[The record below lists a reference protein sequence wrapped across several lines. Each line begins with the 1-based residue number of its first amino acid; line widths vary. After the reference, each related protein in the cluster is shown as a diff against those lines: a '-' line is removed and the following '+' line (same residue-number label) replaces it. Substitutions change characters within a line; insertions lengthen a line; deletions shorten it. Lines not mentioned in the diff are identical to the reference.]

1 MTTPSKTT
9 APDLTF
15 TDSAQAAAMTVLVTG
30 EAVSPES
37 CPLWIALPG
46 SGTLQVIYE
55 YQDQPAATAI
65 LWHQG
70 GSYVPLTPGYNT
82 YSSQPGDALYFVMAY
97 EGQSI
102 KVGWAY
108 L

>member
-1 MTTPSKTT
+1 MTSPSEVI
-9 APDLTF
+9 APELTF
-15 TDSAQAAAMTVLVTG
+15 SGDAETAQMTILVTG
-30 EAVSPES
+30 VSS
-37 CPLWIALPG
+37 GLCPLWIALPG
-46 SGTLQVIYE
+46 AGKLQVIYE

-70 GSYVPLTPGYNT
+70 GTYDKLIPGPNT
-82 YSSQPGDALYFVMAY
+82 YNSSPGDALYFTLAY

>member
-1 MTTPSKTT
+1 MTTPAEVT
-9 APDLTF
+9 APDLAF
-15 TDSAQAAAMTVLVTG
+15 SGDVQAGEMTILLTG
-30 EAVSPES
+30 ASVSGGI

-46 SGTLQVIYE
+46 AGTLQVIYE
-55 YQDQPAATAI
+55 YQDQPAAMAI

-70 GSYVPLTPGYNT
+70 GNYEKLIPGPNT
-82 YSSQPGDALYFVMAY
+82 YNSMPGDALFFAMAY

-108 L
+108 V